1 MASEFEQ
8 LLKLAERNTD
18 DIQRMSLTRKRF
30 AGSIPGLDDC
40 REREAREKRR
50 RLELETRL
58 QQREQEEKQRQQATL
73 ERRCKERIE
82 AERVEENRRKQ
93 KQQQQQLQ
101 QAKPASLRNQG
112 TRATDRQGTGSVA
125 ASAGSHVPRP
135 NADMG
140 TKRASVAAAAAVQSM
155 SYDQLMQIASGKKP
169 APVRPVAEKSLKQAM
184 QPPLSAG
191 SSRSTA
197 SRDSQLIS
205 RRVAERSGSPRRV
218 TRPKSP
224 AEGRKPTLSAKP
236 ASSSRLPTGLTRTS
250 ASAARAGKQSASSDQ
265 RRDTVARKLPS
276 GAAAAGSARP
286 RERAGQPGTG
296 VSARSNAQ
304 EPQRVVRRPPER
316 EIDRFGVRPGS
327 STAARKEPLTR
338 GVSRPAGTD
347 PTRKERLAPGHPS
360 GIRDTRD
367 VRRPGN
373 TRQSHSTDPRSAY
386 FRSSRP
392 AAPSNT
398 RNGPARNRPH
408 SVQPASRGSTVDRSF
423 KQKAGGASRQRY
435 EDDDE
440 DDSEYNSMDDF
451 IVDDEEEGG
460 DRYRVGS
467 IREMFG
473 VRYRDV
479 NDDED
484 DDMEVSASQLM
495 REDRIS
501 AKIGRMED
509 EEEERML
516 EQAERERKRRLRE
529 REQRGR

>member
-1 MASEFEQ
+1 MASEFER

-73 ERRCKERIE
+73 ERRRKERIE
-82 AERVEENRRKQ
+82 AERAEENRRKLN
-93 KQQQQQLQ
+93 QQQQQQ

-112 TRATDRQGTGSVA
+112 TRATDRQGTRAVA
-125 ASAGSHVPRP
+125 TSAGSRVPRA

-140 TKRASVAAAAAVQSM
+140 TKRASVAAAAVQSM

-169 APVRPVAEKSLKQAM
+169 APVAEKTLKQAM

-197 SRDSQLIS
+197 SHDSQLIG

-250 ASAARAGKQSASSDQ
+250 VSAARAGKQSASSGQ
-265 RRDTVARKLPS
+265 RRDAVARKLPS
-276 GAAAAGSARP
+276 GAAAAAGSARP

-327 STAARKEPLTR
+327 STAARKEPLAR

-398 RNGPARNRPH
+398 RNGPARNRLH
-408 SVQPASRGSTVDRSF
+408 SAQPASRGSTVDRSF
-423 KQKAGGASRQRY
+423 KQKAGGANRQRY
-435 EDDDE
+435 EEDDE

>member
-1 MASEFEQ
+1 

-73 ERRCKERIE
+73 ERRRKERIE

-93 KQQQQQLQ
+93 RQQQQQQQQQQ

-112 TRATDRQGTGSVA
+112 ARATDRQGTRSVA
-125 ASAGSHVPRP
+125 TSAGSRVPRA
-135 NADMG
+135 NADMD

-205 RRVAERSGSPRRV
+205 RRAAERSGSPRRV
-218 TRPKSP
+218 TRPRSP
-224 AEGRKPTLSAKP
+224 AEGRKPAMSAKP
-236 ASSSRLPTGLTRTS
+236 GSSSRFPTGLTRTPV
-250 ASAARAGKQSASSDQ
+250 SAARAGKQSASSDQ

-276 GAAAAGSARP
+276 GAAAAAAGSARP

-304 EPQRVVRRPPER
+304 EPQRAVRRPPER

-347 PTRKERLAPGHPS
+347 PARKERLAPGHPS

-386 FRSSRP
+386 LRSSRP

-423 KQKAGGASRQRY
+423 KQKAGGANRQRY
-435 EDDDE
+435 EEDDE